1 MSVIS
6 IQNGEAGLSG
16 IVPSFLYI
24 DTDSTVA
31 EVTTAGFLDFSKS
44 QGYSY
49 NNKQMALVSTQI
61 AGVATTDLY
70 TVSVNPTTKSVTL
83 TAI

>member
-1 MSVIS
+1 MAIIS
-6 IQNGEAGLSG
+6 IQNSEAGLSG
-16 IVPSFLYI
+16 IRPCFIYI

-31 EVTTAGFLDFSKS
+31 EVTTAGFLDASKS

-49 NNKQMALVSTQI
+49 NNKQMALVSTES

-70 TVSVNPTTKSVTL
+70 TIAVNPTTKSITL
-83 TAI
+83 TAY